1 MRRYAIINAVAS
13 QACWWACILGAS
25 SGRPW
30 IGPLA
35 VASFLAVHL
44 WWGTRPSRRG
54 AELRLIG
61 LAALAGYVAD
71 SVLVVSGVLTFPP
84 HASLGW
90 PSTVWMVALW
100 AGLAATLN
108 TSMAWLHGRYAVAAV
123 FGAVTGPLAYT
134 AGERLG
140 AATLGP
146 TETVA
151 LVVIAV
157 EWALALPALV
167 CLAGRTSREP
177 GLRTAEPRPGQS
189 NSKFGIQVSRSSENP
204 LGPVDDRES
213 AVGRERS

>member
-1 MRRYAIINAVAS
+1 MRRYAVINALAS

-30 IGPLA
+30 IGPLG

-44 WWGTRPSRRG
+44 WWGTRSRRG

-90 PSTVWMVALW
+90 PSTIWMVALW

-108 TSMAWLHGRYAVAAV
+108 ASMAWLHGRYALAAI
-123 FGAVTGPLAYT
+123 FGAVTGPLAYA

-151 LVVIAV
+151 LVLIAV

-167 CLAGRTSREP
+167 WLAGRTAPEAGPRP
-177 GLRTAEPRPGQS
+177 AEPRPDPS
-189 NSKFGIQVSRSSENP
+189 NGKFGIQASRSSENP
-204 LGPVDDRES
+204 LGLVDGGES
-213 AVGRERS
+213 ALERERS